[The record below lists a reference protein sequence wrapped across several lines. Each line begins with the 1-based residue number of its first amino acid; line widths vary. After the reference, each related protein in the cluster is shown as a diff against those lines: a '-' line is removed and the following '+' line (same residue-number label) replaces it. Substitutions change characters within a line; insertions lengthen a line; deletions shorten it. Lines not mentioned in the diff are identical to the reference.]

1 MKRVARRLD
10 LTSGDVPLAVVL
22 SFLLIAGIALRAQN
36 LGGDRNFKWDEDHF
50 VQNARNYLVHKPD
63 WNDHPPLSK
72 LIIAGT
78 MCVTGDTPA
87 GWRTASLL
95 FGILDIGLIAWSALL
110 AFQSRRAAL
119 IAGALVAADGMFIVY
134 SRTALFDG
142 VIVAFAV
149 AGLALVFFGRTPW
162 HVLLSGVFV
171 GCALSLKLSG
181 LAFVPPALAACFV
194 SRPLRR
200 WTPLLALTIPLVF
213 YLQYAF
219 ALHLTGR
226 PASPAAVIADNL
238 SLVHHHLSFTIVH
251 PWSSRWYTWFLP
263 TRPLLFRQDQ
273 RIDGTLRTLLAL
285 GNPALWWA
293 SSLAVIGAAA
303 VVCKTGWRRLW
314 QQISAPAPDSV
325 APATD
330 AASEPLEARS
340 GGLLWLLAAWAAPLA
355 FWMPSLRD
363 SFVYH
368 YMPSY
373 AFALILLAGFA
384 DRLYRRHRV
393 PTLVALVV
401 VAELLLFYAPLWG
414 ELPIAQDAMHARLLE
429 SWR

>member
-1 MKRVARRLD
+1 
-10 LTSGDVPLAVVL
+10 
-22 SFLLIAGIALRAQN
+22 
-36 LGGDRNFKWDEDHF
+36 
-50 VQNARNYLVHKPD
+50 
-63 WNDHPPLSK
+63 
-72 LIIAGT
+72 
-78 MCVTGDTPA
+78 
-87 GWRTASLL
+87 LL
-95 FGILDIGLIAWSALL
+95 FGILDIALIAWSALL
-110 AFQSRRAAL
+110 AFGSRRAAL

-149 AGLALVFFGRTPW
+149 AGLVSVFFGRTPW
-162 HVLLSGVFV
+162 HVLLCGVFV
-171 GCALSLKLSG
+171 GCALSLKLTG
-181 LAFVPPALAACFV
+181 LAVVPLALAACLV

-238 SLVHHHLSFTIVH
+238 SLVHHHLSFTKVH

-263 TRPLLFRQDQ
+263 TRPLMFRQDQ
-273 RIDGTLRTLLAL
+273 HIDGTLRMLLAL
-285 GNPALWWA
+285 GNPVLWWS
-293 SSLAVIGAAA
+293 SSLAVIAAA
-303 VVCKTGWRRLW
+303 VVVCKTGWRRVW
-314 QQISAPAPDSV
+314 QQISAPAPGSAV
-325 APATD
+325 PSAG
-330 AASEPLEARS
+330 AAETEPLETRS
-340 GGLLWLLAAWAAPLA
+340 GALLWLLAAWAAPLA

-393 PTLVALVV
+393 PMLIAMVV
-401 VAELLLFYAPLWG
+401 VAEVLLFYAPLWG
-414 ELPIAQDAMHARLLE
+414 ELAIAQDAVHARLLE